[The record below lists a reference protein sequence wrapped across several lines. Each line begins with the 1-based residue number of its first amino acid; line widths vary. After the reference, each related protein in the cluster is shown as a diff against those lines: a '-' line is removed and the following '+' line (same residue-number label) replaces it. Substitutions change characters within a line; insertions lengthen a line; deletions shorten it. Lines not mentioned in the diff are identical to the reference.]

1 MKDNG
6 PANTGL
12 TLVWMPVF
20 FENFENG
27 RAVCIGKLAF
37 FYFVVKITR
46 IHSRLKGRLVLN
58 CNSCTLTLKDI
69 VNFHTVKTGF

>member
-27 RAVCIGKLAF
+27 RAVCIGKLF
-37 FYFVVKITR
+37 F
-46 IHSRLKGRLVLN
+46 HSKNYETHNRLKGR
-58 CNSCTLTLKDI
+58 
-69 VNFHTVKTGF
+69 

>member
-20 FENFENG
+20 FENFDNG
-27 RAVCIGKLAF
+27 RAVCIGE
-37 FYFVVKITR
+37 
-46 IHSRLKGRLVLN
+46 
-58 CNSCTLTLKDI
+58 LTL
-69 VNFHTVKTGF
+69 F